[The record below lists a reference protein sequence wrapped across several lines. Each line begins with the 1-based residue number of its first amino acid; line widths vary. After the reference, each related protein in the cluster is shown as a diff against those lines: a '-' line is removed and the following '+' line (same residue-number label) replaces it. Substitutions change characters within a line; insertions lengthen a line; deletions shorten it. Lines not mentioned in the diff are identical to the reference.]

1 MTSEQTRPQHPL
13 REGTSSEGG
22 SELRSVEQML
32 TVQQREELRADLAEI
47 ARLRRRALDA
57 FIGGAE
63 GQDGSPLDIKLARAE
78 LGGRLSREHD
88 VSGADFA
95 RCRAPGDSPQQRH
108 R

>member
-1 MTSEQTRPQHPL
+1 MAPDQTRPQRPL
-13 REGTSSEGG
+13 RDGTGSDGG

-32 TVQQREELRADLAEI
+32 TVQQRDELRADLAEI
-47 ARLRRRALDA
+47 ARLRRQALDA

-88 VSGADFA
+88 ESGADFA
-95 RCRAPGDSPQQRH
+95 RRRASGDSHPQRH
-108 R
+108 L